1 MGQYYYAV
9 LREPATGKFVIGNP
23 HHFDY
28 GLTLME
34 NGFVDSTFVKTVFS
48 MIMDHPMQIAW
59 VGDYAKEDDLT
70 KFAINP
76 SKVKAFI
83 DASWETNE
91 SDHDL
96 LERNYPGDKIT
107 GHYFGEFIV
116 INHTKKEFFN
126 QYEYWK
132 RVCPDKIP
140 GAEYMIDPL
149 VAMVAIGN
157 GKGGGDFW
165 GSGDEVVG
173 RWATDTIELTPIG
186 NIDEEILIKD
196 GYKEIEPRF
205 IEGEE

>member
-9 LREPATGKFVIGNP
+9 LREPATGKFVVGNP

-28 GLTLME
+28 GLKLME

-48 MIMDHPMQIAW
+48 MIIDHPMQIAW

-70 KFAINP
+70 KFAVDT

-83 DASWETNE
+83 DASWGTNE

-96 LERNYPGDKIT
+96 LERNYPGNKIF
-107 GHYFGEFIV
+107 GHYFGEFLV

-126 QYEYWK
+126 QYKYWK
-132 RVCPDKIP
+132 RICPGKNP

-149 VAMVAIGN
+149 VALVAIGN

-165 GSGDEVVG
+165 GSGEEEVG
-173 RWATDTIELTPIG
+173 RWATD
-186 NIDEEILIKD
+186 LISLIPNTTESEVFLNKD
-196 GYKEIEPRF
+196 GFKEISPCF
-205 IEGEE
+205 IENRE